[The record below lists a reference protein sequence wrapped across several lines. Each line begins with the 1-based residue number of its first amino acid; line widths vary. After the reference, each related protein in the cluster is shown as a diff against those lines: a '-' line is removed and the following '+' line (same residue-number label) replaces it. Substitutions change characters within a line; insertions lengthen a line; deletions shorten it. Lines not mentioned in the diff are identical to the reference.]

1 MSAEDAWESLRSLVV
16 NGTLSSSASIEEE
29 GKMLKLGDTLFE
41 MKTMITVTSED
52 GAKIITYS
60 LGSLYTHLCN
70 PDLTFMQYRGECK
83 KAGINDSMK
92 VLDRTWIGEYF
103 SSSGDKEGEVEEA
116 DDKAKEKSKEIKKNE
131 DAMEVDS
138 GNRDGS
144 DKEGQEEGALRAKKA
159 STVKVKVESPGKK
172 QRDHRRHHKK
182 DKRQS
187 SSSKDKKT
195 SSSKGPIT
203 NEDLFANLETVVGK
217 RSAREDSSSHAQE
230 ISTSKDTMTLT
241 DNLNQK
247 SSSIPSS
254 TTDQQTSISNKSA
267 ATTYE
272 EIQKRKIKEYL
283 SSTGYGVTKL
293 SKQMLN
299 ADRAEVEKIMSNEIP
314 VGNSASILRPTHHK
328 RDFLQVL
335 ELYQQVLKE
344 EERKKRSPKSHTSND
359 NKRKRPDNHSG
370 GSSSNKRKEEMGK
383 PIIIV
388 PNTMT
393 SPITLV
399 NVEEFLGNGIYVSRK
414 DMLKRS
420 AGMKRQQSIILK
432 RNIASRLGGGLMEYE
447 VIDNPRTRLAK
458 DRDWDRVVAVIG
470 QGAAWQF
477 KGWKYTNPVDIFS
490 KTFGFYIG
498 MEGAPIPKDIT
509 SWNVKREVLSRDKRG
524 MDRITFASFWNRY
537 VCAMKY

>member
-16 NGTLSSSASIEEE
+16 NGTLSSSCSVEDD
-29 GKMLKLGDTLFE
+29 GKKLKLGDTMFE
-41 MKTMITVTSED
+41 MKTMLTVTSQD
-52 GAKIITYS
+52 GAKSITYS

-70 PDLTFMQYRGECK
+70 PDQTYMQYRGACK
-83 KAGINDSMK
+83 RAGISDLMK

-103 SSSGDKEGEVEEA
+103 SSSGNQEV
-116 DDKAKEKSKEIKKNE
+116 DTTEKDTSTEIKNKEE
-131 DAMEVDS
+131 DAMEVDE
-138 GNRDGS
+138 GDHES
-144 DKEGQEEGALRAKKA
+144 DKEKGAQEEGTLRSKKA
-159 STVKVKVESPGKK
+159 STAKVKVESPSKK
-172 QRDHRRHHKK
+172 QREHRRHHKK

-230 ISTSKDTMTLT
+230 ISTIKNTMTLT
-241 DNLNQK
+241 DELNQK
-247 SSSIPSS
+247 SSSMAP
-254 TTDQQTSISNKSA
+254 TTDPQSSISNKSPVA
-267 ATTYE
+267 TYE

-283 SSTGYGVTKL
+283 SSAGYGVTKI
-293 SKQMLN
+293 SKQILN
-299 ADRAEVEKIMSNEIP
+299 NDRAEVEKIMSNEIP

-344 EERKKRSPKSHTSND
+344 EERKKRAPKTHTSSD
-359 NKRKRPDNHSG
+359 THKRKRPETHSG
-370 GSSSNKRKEEMGK
+370 GNTNKRKEEMGK

-399 NVEEFLGNGIYVSRK
+399 NVEEFLGNGKYVTRQE
-414 DMLKRS
+414 MLKRS
-420 AGMKRQQSIILK
+420 VGMKRQQSVIIK

-447 VIDNPRTRLAK
+447 IIDNPKTRLAK

-477 KGWKYTNPVDIFS
+477 KGWKYANPVDIFS

-498 MEGAPIPKDIT
+498 MEGAPVPKDIT

-537 VCAMKY
+537 VLTIKC